1 MADNN
6 KNEFNIEHKK
16 VAPNFITEIIDE
28 QIKTGKND
36 GRIHTRFPPEPNGY
50 LHIGHAKAICLNFG
64 IAADYKGK
72 CNLRFDD
79 TNPLSES
86 DEYVQAIK
94 QDVSW
99 LGFDWEDRLYF
110 ASDYFDQMYEWAVY
124 LIKEGKAYVDSLS
137 VEEFK
142 DYRGDYNNPG
152 KPSPYRDRTVDE
164 NLDLFKRMKNGEFG
178 DGEHV
183 LRAKIDMTNPNMNM
197 RDPALYR
204 IKHASHHNSGDKWCI
219 YPMYDY
225 AHELED
231 ALEHITHSLCT
242 LEFEDHRPIYNWVIE
257 NTPVPATPQ
266 QIEFARLNLTYT
278 VMSKR
283 KLARLVEEKIVDG
296 WDDPRLPTIS
306 GLRRRGYSPSSI
318 RKFCNKIGIA
328 KRDSIVDIALLEHT
342 LREDL
347 NATSPRV
354 MAVLDP
360 LKIIITNY
368 PEDKTDEFDAPYFP
382 DKPEKGSR
390 KIPFSREIYIE
401 REDFKEKP
409 PRKWHR
415 LAPGR
420 EIRLRYACLITCNKV
435 VKDPETGEVKELHC
449 TWDPESKGGT
459 SPDGRKVRGTSHW
472 VSAKHCIRAKVR
484 KYDRLFNQSNPLVA
498 DDFLESLNPESLE
511 VLENCYL
518 EPSLVQAR
526 PEERYQFE
534 RLGYYVVDR
543 YDSTSKNLVFNQTV
557 TLRDTWAKIERAQQR
572 KAQQKKKQEK
582 KNKYLDFKDF
592 TKVDLRVGK
601 IVAAATVEGAD
612 RLLKLQVDLGEAKP
626 RQVMAGIRESYSE
639 PSVLIGKQ
647 VVVVANLKPR
657 KMKFGVSEAMIL
669 SCETD
674 KKGEYEVSSLELSVK
689 PGTKLV

>member
-1 MADNN
+1 MADKN
-6 KNEFNIEHKK
+6 KNELNIEHKN

-28 QIKTGKND
+28 QIKSGKND
-36 GRIHTRFPPEPNGY
+36 GCIHTRFPPEPNGY

-64 IAADYKGK
+64 IAADYNGK

-152 KPSPYRDRTVDE
+152 KPSPYRDRTIEE
-164 NLDLFKRMKNGEFG
+164 NLDLFQRMKNGEFG

-183 LRAKIDMTNPNMNM
+183 LRAKIDMTHPNMNM

-231 ALEHITHSLCT
+231 AIEHITHSLCT

-283 KLARLVEEKIVDG
+283 KLARLVQEKIVDG

-318 RKFCNKIGIA
+318 RKFCNKIGVA

-368 PEDKTDEFDAPYFP
+368 PEDKTDEFDVPYFP
-382 DKPEKGSR
+382 GKPEKGSR
-390 KIPFSREIYIE
+390 KIPFTREIYIE

-435 VKDPETGEVKELHC
+435 VKDSKTGEVKELHC
-449 TWDPESKGGT
+449 TWDPESRGGS
-459 SPDGRKVRGTSHW
+459 SPDGRKVRGASHW
-472 VSAKHCIRAKVR
+472 VSARHCLRAKVR
-484 KYDRLFNQSNPLVA
+484 KYDRLFNTSNPLEA
-498 DDFLESLNPESLE
+498 DDFLESLNPASLE
-511 VLENCYL
+511 VLENCCL
-518 EPSLVQAR
+518 EPSLAQAS

-557 TLRDTWAKIERAQQR
+557 SLRDTWAKIERAQKR
-572 KAQQKKKQEK
+572 KAQKKKKQVK
-582 KNKYLDFKDF
+582 KKKYLDFKDF
-592 TKVDLRVGK
+592 TKVELRVGK
-601 IVAAATVEGAD
+601 IVAASKVEEAD

-626 RQVMAGIRESYSE
+626 RQVMAGIRESYPE

-674 KKGEYEVSSLELSVK
+674 EKGKYEVSSLDLNVK